1 MRRFPN
7 QISLTSDVKYV
18 KEVNIQ
24 ELRTDW
30 NFHFVKQKYLQVF
43 AALKHSEN
51 TAIFWSHATEGPIL
65 NQEPS
70 SKHLKAVLWPVRIS
84 SYV

>member
-51 TAIFWSHATEGPIL
+51 TAIF
-65 NQEPS
+65 
-70 SKHLKAVLWPVRIS
+70 
-84 SYV
+84 

>member
-30 NFHFVKQKYLQVF
+30 NFHFVKQKYLQVS

-51 TAIFWSHATEGPIL
+51 TAVF
-65 NQEPS
+65 
-70 SKHLKAVLWPVRIS
+70 
-84 SYV
+84 